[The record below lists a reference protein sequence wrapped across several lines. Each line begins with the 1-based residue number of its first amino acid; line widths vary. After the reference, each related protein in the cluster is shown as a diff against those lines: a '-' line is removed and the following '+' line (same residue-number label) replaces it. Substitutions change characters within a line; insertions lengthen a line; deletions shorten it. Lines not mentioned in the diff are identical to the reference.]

1 MESGGGGRKQRN
13 EIEFLIKSLFNN
25 INNLLDRYKNKKNM
39 KTAIASYKLKIESPI
54 DIIIH
59 KINKIILGKKIADE
73 KKWSNHTHKFRK
85 KYFKNGLWNFNGIK
99 LPDYKS
105 GTMDW
110 LIYTIYLD
118 TLFVYCVHN
127 DDYNYKLVG
136 ELDKILPEGTYCYKN
151 DNFDVTVKEDDVVID
166 AGAWIGD
173 FSAYA
178 SIKGAKVYAF
188 EPSKD
193 TVEYLKKTKELNNN
207 IQILE
212 KGLGDKSGSFSLS
225 NNQGNTGANQIT
237 EQIDNSEKIE
247 VTTIDEF
254 VVENNLE
261 RIDFIKAD
269 IEGFERY
276 MLMGAKETLRR
287 FSPKLAICTYHLPD
301 DPEMLSRIIL
311 DANPNYTIIQK
322 RKKLYAMVEK

>member
-1 MESGGGGRKQRN
+1 
-13 EIEFLIKSLFNN
+13 
-25 INNLLDRYKNKKNM
+25 M
-39 KTAIASYKLKIESPI
+39 KTAIASFKLKIESPL

-59 KINKIILGKKIADE
+59 KINKIILGKEKADQ
-73 KKWSNHTHKFRK
+73 KKWYKHTHQFRK
-85 KYFKNGLWNFNGIK
+85 NYFKDELWNFNGIK

-127 DDYNYKLVG
+127 DNYNYKLVD
-136 ELDKILPEGTYCYKN
+136 ELDKILPEGTYCYEK
-151 DNFDVTVKEDDVVID
+151 DDFDVTVKENDVVID

-178 SIKGAKVYAF
+178 SIKGANVFAF

-193 TVEYLKKTKELNNN
+193 TVGYLKKTKELNHS
-207 IQILE
+207 IQIVE

-225 NNQGNTGANQIT
+225 NNQGNSGANQIT
-237 EQIDNSEKIE
+237 EEIDNSEKIE

-254 VVENNLE
+254 VVENNLD

-276 MLMGAKETLRR
+276 MLMGAKDTLKR
-287 FSPKLAICTYHLPD
+287 FAPKLAICTYHLQD
-301 DPEMLSRIIL
+301 DPEVLSKIIL
-311 DANPNYTIIQK
+311 DANPNYIIIQK
-322 RKKLYAMVEK
+322 RKKLYAMVVK